1 MDTDR
6 CEFTV
11 EYVFAP
17 SVDGEER
24 LAQAYDLIVELIL
37 HNLTP
42 EEDAVGA
49 FPNVVDAGD
58 MIHSGQDRVTNPL
71 GESHG

>member
-1 MDTDR
+1 MGT
-6 CEFTV
+6 EQSELTI

-17 SVDGEER
+17 SVDGEDR
-24 LAQAYDLIVELIL
+24 LIQAYDLIIELIL
-37 HNLTP
+37 HNLTS

-49 FPNVVDAGD
+49 FPNVADAGD
-58 MIHSGQDRVTNPL
+58 MIHSGQDCVTSPL

>member
-1 MDTDR
+1 MGADHS
-6 CEFTV
+6 EFTV
-11 EYVFAP
+11 EYVFTP
-17 SVDGEER
+17 SFDGEDR
-24 LAQAYDLIVELIL
+24 LTQAYDLIIKLIL
-37 HNLTP
+37 HHLTS

-58 MIHSGQDRVTNPL
+58 MIHSGQDCVTSPL